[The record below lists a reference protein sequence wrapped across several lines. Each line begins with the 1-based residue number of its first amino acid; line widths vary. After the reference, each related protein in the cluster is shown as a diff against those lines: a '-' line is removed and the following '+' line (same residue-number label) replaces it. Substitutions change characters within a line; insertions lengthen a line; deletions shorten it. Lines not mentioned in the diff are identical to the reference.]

1 MRVNVKPIAMIV
13 LAACTLAAGCA
24 TYTER
29 VVEKPVAARGTTTT
43 ERTVY
48 TDAYGQPATAT
59 TVYTT
64 R

>member
-1 MRVNVKPIAMIV
+1 MKSIAMIA
-13 LAACTLAAGCA
+13 LAACSLAAGCA

-29 VVEKPVAARGTTTT
+29 VVEKPVPANSAMTTT
-43 ERTVY
+43 ERTIY

>member
-1 MRVNVKPIAMIV
+1 MRPVALVV
-13 LAACTLAAGCA
+13 FAACTLAAGCA

-29 VVEKPVAARGTTTT
+29 VVEKPVPARSIQTT
-43 ERTVY
+43 ERTIY

>member
-1 MRVNVKPIAMIV
+1 MRPVALVV

-29 VVEKPVAARGTTTT
+29 VVEKPVPAKNIQTT
-43 ERTVY
+43 ERTIY